1 MLAPRYDNL
10 LVLFSVL
17 VAAMASYTALTLV
30 SRLANA
36 RGSAAQVW
44 LAAGSVVMGLGIWSM
59 HFIGMLALQ
68 LPIPLGYDL
77 PLTAYSLLI
86 AVAASG
92 FALRLVCTDT
102 LPWRRLALGAVLMGG
117 AVAGMHYTGM
127 AAMRMHPAIDYDPLL
142 VALSIVVAVS
152 ACGTALWMAFQLRH
166 HGRHTTRLRLGAAG
180 LMGLATASMHYIG
193 MAAARFAPGSVC
205 GAADTGLAGDELA
218 LPILVITICVLAMAL
233 VTAMQDLRVEART
246 AALASSLAAARQE
259 LGYLALHDKLTKL
272 PNRALLED
280 RFEQALQAAA
290 RHRQRMAVLFINLDG
305 FKGINDSFGHHVGDH
320 VLAEAARRIGA
331 NLGTDDIAGRL
342 GGDEIV
348 LLTVIEAPEEASAL
362 AMRLLDDLRE
372 PLQVGAKS
380 LQISASIGIAIYP
393 DDGTGQR
400 TLLRNADA
408 AMHHAK
414 ASGRDSC
421 CFFTHAMN
429 NDAQARLELAQD
441 LRLALTRN
449 EFELHYQPKIAASDG
464 SVLGAEAL
472 LRWRHPRRGLL
483 MPDQF
488 IGLAEKSGLILQ
500 IGAWALDEA
509 CAQLARWHAA
519 GRSQWTI
526 AVNLSAVQFGH
537 PSLIDTVHAA
547 IEKHRLDPRALTVEV
562 TESTAMRDMESSLA
576 ILRQLD
582 EMGVRIAIDD
592 FGTGHSSLL
601 YLKRMPAK
609 ELKIDRDFVRDLARD
624 SGDAAIVA
632 AIIALGR
639 TLNLTIVAEG
649 IETAAQQATLTRL
662 GCDVLQGYL
671 IGGPVPAEAFP
682 APGPARPCSHDHPGR
697 SPGQTASL
705 STVLSRLTTP
715 SENIDI
721 PATNAGTPISTNSA
735 GIPTPNDNI
744 VAPPTD
750 PTTEPMRP
758 TPLAQLTPVARQ
770 SVG

>member
-1 MLAPRYDNL
+1 MLAHRYDNL

-17 VAAMASYTALTLV
+17 VAAMASYTALTLA

-36 RGSAAQVW
+36 RGSAAQAW

-59 HFIGMLALQ
+59 HFVGMLALR

-77 PLTAYSLLI
+77 PLTTYSLLI
-86 AVAASG
+86 AVGASG
-92 FALRLVCTDT
+92 FALRLVCTDS
-102 LPWRRLALGAVLMGG
+102 LPWRRLALGAMLMGG

-127 AAMRMHPAIDYDPLL
+127 AAMRMHPAIDHDPLL
-142 VALSIVVAVS
+142 VALSVVVAVS
-152 ACGTALWMAFQLRH
+152 ACGAALWMAFQLRH
-166 HGRHTTRLRLGAAG
+166 HGRHTTQLRLAAAG
-180 LMGLATASMHYIG
+180 VMGLAIAAMHYIG
-193 MAAARFAPGSVC
+193 MAAARFASGSVC
-205 GAADTGLAGDELA
+205 GAADNGLASDELA
-218 LPILVITICVLAMAL
+218 LPILVITICVLAAAL

-246 AALASSLAAARQE
+246 AALATSLAAARQE
-259 LGYLALHDKLTKL
+259 LGYLALHDKLTRL

-290 RHRQRMAVLFINLDG
+290 RQRRRMAVLFINLDG

-331 NLGTDDIAGRL
+331 SLGAGDTAGRL

-348 LLTVIEAPEEASAL
+348 LLAAIDAPEDANAL
-362 AMRLLDDLRE
+362 AMRILDGLRE
-372 PLQVGAKS
+372 PLQVWGAGGKS

-393 DDGTGQR
+393 DNGVAQR

-429 NDAQARLELAQD
+429 DDAQARLELAQD
-441 LRLALTRN
+441 LRVALKRN

-464 SVLGAEAL
+464 SVVGAEAL

-483 MPDQF
+483 TPDHF

-519 GRSQWTI
+519 GSRQWTI

-537 PSLIDTVHAA
+537 PTLIGTVHAA
-547 IEKHRLDPRALTVEV
+547 IERHRLDPRALTVEV

-601 YLKRMPAK
+601 YLKRMPAR
-609 ELKIDRDFVRDLARD
+609 ELKIDRGFVRDLARD
-624 SGDAAIVA
+624 SEDAAIVA

-639 TLNLTIVAEG
+639 ILNLTIVAEG
-649 IETAAQQATLTRL
+649 IETAAQRAALTRL

-671 IGGPVPAEAFP
+671 IGAPVPAKAFP
-682 APGPARPCSHDHPGR
+682 ATMASGERGR
-697 SPGQTASL
+697 VVS
-705 STVLSRLTTP
+705 
-715 SENIDI
+715 
-721 PATNAGTPISTNSA
+721 
-735 GIPTPNDNI
+735 
-744 VAPPTD
+744 
-750 PTTEPMRP
+750 
-758 TPLAQLTPVARQ
+758 
-770 SVG
+770 

>member
-1 MLAPRYDNL
+1 MLVHRYDNL

-17 VAAMASYTALTLV
+17 VAAMASYTALTLA

-36 RGSAAQVW
+36 RGSAVQAW

-59 HFIGMLALQ
+59 HFVGMLALR

-86 AVAASG
+86 AVGASG

-102 LPWRRLALGAVLMGG
+102 LPWRRLALGAMLMGG

-142 VALSIVVAVS
+142 VALSVVVAVS
-152 ACGTALWMAFQLRH
+152 ACGVALWMAFQLRH
-166 HGRHTTRLRLGAAG
+166 HGRHTTQLRLGAAVV
-180 LMGLATASMHYIG
+180 MGLAIAAMHYIG

-205 GAADTGLAGDELA
+205 GAVDNGLASDELA
-218 LPILVITICVLAMAL
+218 LPILVITICVLAVAL
-233 VTAMQDLRVEART
+233 MTAMQDLRVEART
-246 AALASSLAAARQE
+246 AALATSLAAARQE
-259 LGYLALHDKLTKL
+259 LGYLALHDKLTRL

-290 RHRQRMAVLFINLDG
+290 WRRRRMAVLFINLDG
-305 FKGINDSFGHHVGDH
+305 FKGINDTYGHHVGDH

-331 NLGTDDIAGRL
+331 RLGAGDTAGRL

-348 LLTVIEAPEEASAL
+348 LLAAIDAPEDANTLAL
-362 AMRLLDDLRE
+362 RILDDLRE
-372 PLQVGAKS
+372 PVQVWGAGGKS

-393 DDGTGQR
+393 DDGSAQR

-421 CFFTHAMN
+421 CFFTHAMKD
-429 NDAQARLELAQD
+429 DAQARLELAQD
-441 LRLALTRN
+441 LRLALKRN

-464 SVLGAEAL
+464 SVVGAEAL
-472 LRWRHPRRGLL
+472 LRWRHPRQGLL
-483 MPDQF
+483 TPDQF

-519 GRSQWTI
+519 GSSQWTI
-526 AVNLSAVQFGH
+526 AVNVSGVQFGH
-537 PSLIDTVHAA
+537 PALIGTVRAA
-547 IEKHRLDPRALTVEV
+547 IERHRLDPRALTVEV

-601 YLKRMPAK
+601 YLKRMPAR
-609 ELKIDRDFVRDLARD
+609 ELKIDRDFVRDLGRD
-624 SGDAAIVA
+624 SEDTAIVA

-639 TLNLTIVAEG
+639 TLSLTIVAEG

-671 IGGPVPAEAFP
+671 IGAPVPAEAF
-682 APGPARPCSHDHPGR
+682 AATMAARERTRVVS
-697 SPGQTASL
+697 
-705 STVLSRLTTP
+705 
-715 SENIDI
+715 
-721 PATNAGTPISTNSA
+721 
-735 GIPTPNDNI
+735 
-744 VAPPTD
+744 
-750 PTTEPMRP
+750 
-758 TPLAQLTPVARQ
+758 
-770 SVG
+770 